1 MVLLCGRGF
10 ESLQLHSINSI
21 TLAGLCAGVMLFF
34 MLGSKKVG
42 DNGHSQRFFA
52 YFCNVI
58 LILNIITYYCYVSRN
73 AKRGEYR

>member
-21 TLAGLCAGVMLFF
+21 TLAGFVCRGNAFF

-42 DNGHSQRFFA
+42 DNGYSQRFFA

-58 LILNIITYYCYVSRN
+58 LILNIITYYCYVSKN
-73 AKRGEYR
+73 TQRGEYR

>member
-1 MVLLCGRGF
+1 MCRG
-10 ESLQLHSINSI
+10 N
-21 TLAGLCAGVMLFF
+21 AFF

-58 LILNIITYYCYVSRN
+58 LILNIITYYCYVSKN
-73 AKRGEYR
+73 TQRGEYR

>member
-1 MVLLCGRGF
+1 
-10 ESLQLHSINSI
+10 
-21 TLAGLCAGVMLFF
+21 

-42 DNGHSQRFFA
+42 DNGYSQRFFA